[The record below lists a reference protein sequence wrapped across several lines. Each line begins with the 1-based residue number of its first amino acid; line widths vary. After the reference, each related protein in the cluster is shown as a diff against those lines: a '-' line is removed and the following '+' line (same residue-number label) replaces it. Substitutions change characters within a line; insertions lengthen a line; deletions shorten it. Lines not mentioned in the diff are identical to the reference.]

1 MIKGSVNQ
9 EDTTII
15 NIYAK
20 QKVQMHKAKNEINEG
35 IDNSTNKQFNNGQ
48 RLQQTTFIMDKIT
61 DRC

>member
-15 NIYAK
+15 NIYM
-20 QKVQMHKAKNEINEG
+20 QNRKVQMHKAKNEINEG

-48 RLQQTTFIMDKIT
+48 RLQQTTF
-61 DRC
+61 R

>member
-15 NIYAK
+15 NIYM
-20 QKVQMHKAKNEINEG
+20 QNRKVQMHKAKNEINEG

-48 RLQQTTFIMDKIT
+48 RLQQTTFDNG
-61 DRC
+61 

>member
-15 NIYAK
+15 NIYM
-20 QKVQMHKAKNEINEG
+20 QTRKVQMHKAKNEINEG

-48 RLQQTTFIMDKIT
+48 RLQQTTFNNG
-61 DRC
+61 